1 MSDHHSRTVDAS
13 LLLFDDAA
21 AAAADLAERLRD
33 AVRSLGRRGAVL
45 GLSGGVDSSV
55 VAALAVQAL
64 GRERVLAVLMP
75 ERESSVDT
83 LPLSRA
89 VADALEID
97 YVVEDITAPLEALG
111 AYERRDEAIR
121 TVIPEYGPGWV
132 SKLVLPSL
140 LESRGYRLTSLVARA
155 PDGEERTVRLP
166 PEAYR
171 QVVAATNFKQRVR
184 KMLEYYH
191 ADRRHFAV
199 LGTPNRLEF
208 DQGFF
213 VKQGD
218 GAADVKPI
226 AHLFKSQV
234 YQLAAV
240 LGLPDEVR
248 SRPSTTDTFP
258 MEQSQEEFYF
268 SLPLEPLDL
277 CLYALDHG
285 LSAAEVG
292 PAIGL
297 DPEQVERVF
306 DDIAAKRRVAS
317 YLHAAPLTCSP
328 HDDDETADA

>member
-1 MSDHHSRTVDAS
+1 MPGHDRSALDAS
-13 LLLFDDAA
+13 VLLFDDVSAA
-21 AAAADLAERLRD
+21 ASELADRLGD
-33 AVRSLGRRGAVL
+33 AVRQLNRRGAVL

-64 GRERVLAVLMP
+64 GRDRVLAVLMP
-75 ERESSVDT
+75 ERESSADT

-97 YVVEDITAPLEALG
+97 YVVEDVTAPLVALG

-121 TVIPEYGPGWV
+121 SVIPEYGPGWV
-132 SKLVLPSL
+132 AKLVLPSL

-155 PDGEERTVRLP
+155 PDGDERTVRLP

-226 AHLFKSQV
+226 AHLFKTQV
-234 YQLAAV
+234 YQLAAA
-240 LGLPDEVR
+240 LGLPDAVR
-248 SRPSTTDTFP
+248 TRPPTTDTFP
-258 MEQSQEEFYF
+258 MPQSQEEFYF

-277 CLYALDHG
+277 CLYALDRG
-285 LSAAEVG
+285 LSAADVA
-292 PAIGL
+292 PALGL
-297 DPEQVERVF
+297 DEEQVERVF
-306 DDIAAKRRVAS
+306 DDIAAKRRGAR
-317 YLHAAPLTCSP
+317 YLHAAPLTCVPSG
-328 HDDDETADA
+328 DGE